1 MRTLP
6 ALCGLA
12 ALVVLGGCTSADPVP
27 EPTGI
32 AGSGTVAG
40 SAAAAGEFYVEPDA
54 PAVGQVATWTAAGR
68 TADAAAMRRIAE
80 SPVAVWFADN
90 DPGYAERARALVT
103 AAGAAGRTAVLVP
116 YYVPQRDCG
125 RYSGGGA
132 PDAAAY
138 RTWIGG
144 LAAAVRDS
152 RAIVVLEPD
161 AVTHVLDGC
170 VSGPA
175 AEERFALLNEAIAAF
190 KAGGGVRVYL
200 DGGNPSWVR
209 DVDRVADALVKAG
222 VRQADGFS
230 LNVANFETTEANIGY
245 GTQISERLG
254 GARFVIDTS
263 RNGNGPAAV
272 DARDAEGH
280 WCNPPGRALGPAPT
294 TRTGQPLVDAYLWV
308 KRPGESDG
316 ACRAGAPPAGQWWPE
331 YALELA
337 TN

>member
-12 ALVVLGGCTSADPVP
+12 ALVALGGCTTPDPKPAPSAPATSGPPV
-27 EPTGI
+27 
-32 AGSGTVAG
+32 TV
-40 SAAAAGEFYVEPDA
+40 SEFYVEPDA
-54 PAVGQVATWTAAGR
+54 PAVGQVASWAGAGR
-68 TADAAAMRRIAE
+68 AADAAALRRIAE
-80 SPVAVWFADN
+80 SPAAVWFADN
-90 DPGYAERARALVT
+90 VPGYAEKARALVT
-103 AAGAAGRTAVLVP
+103 AASAAGRIPVLVA

-132 PDAAAY
+132 PDADSY
-138 RTWIGG
+138 RTWIAA
-144 LAAAVRDS
+144 LADAVRDS
-152 RAIVVLEPD
+152 NAIVVLEPD

-175 AEERFALLNEAIAAF
+175 AEDRLRLLNEAVGMV
-190 KAGGGVRVYL
+190 KAGPNVRVYL

-222 VRQADGFS
+222 VKQADGFS
-230 LNVANFETTEANIGY
+230 LNVANFETTEANVGY
-245 GTQISERLG
+245 GTQISDRLG

-263 RNGNGPAAV
+263 RNGNGPAEV
-272 DARDAEGH
+272 NARDAEGH
-280 WCNPPGRALGPAPT
+280 WCNPPGRALGPSPT
-294 TRTGQPLVDAYLWV
+294 TNTGQSLVDAYLWV